1 MKRNII
7 TGFLAL
13 SLMLWASIAVAT
25 PLHDPTPNLQTWAN
39 DMISALQKNKASIRK
54 NPQEVYDIVN
64 NILVPHCDVN
74 LMARLALGRNAW
86 LNATPAEKQAFI
98 PAFQSLMQRTY
109 ASGLSSYT
117 DESVKF
123 FPIRGGMAEGQNRVE
138 VKSEILRNDGP
149 NIAVNYRLIFQKGDW
164 YVYDFCVEGVCMID
178 SFRSQFAA
186 DLSSGV
192 TVSELIKKLNTH
204 NTKTH

>member
-1 MKRNII
+1 MKRNIM
-7 TGFLAL
+7 TGFLAIG
-13 SLMLWASIAVAT
+13 LMLWTSIAVAT
-25 PLHDPTPNLQTWAN
+25 PLPDPTPNLQAWSN
-39 DMISALQKNKASIRK
+39 DMIAALQKNQASIRK
-54 NPQEVYDIVN
+54 NPQEVYDIVD
-64 NILVPHCDVN
+64 NILVPHCDVG

-86 LNATPAEKQAFI
+86 NNATPTEKKDFI

-123 FPIRGGMAEGQNRVE
+123 FPIRGGMQEGQNRVE

-186 DLSSGV
+186 DLSNGV
-192 TVSELIKKLNTH
+192 TVPELIKKLNAH
-204 NTKTH
+204 NTLTH